1 MIKTIKK
8 GGLTSVVVSIVVI
21 ALVGLIPLS
30 NLYFYTFENAGF
42 NQPVVK
48 FIVPVIMVVT
58 QAIWFQRVV
67 HKSRFFD
74 QWSTLPAVVYVA
86 IICLLPDQLH
96 HWDTLAV
103 NYVWLVFYQK
113 LFYDNDE
120 VTSNS
125 QIFMDIG
132 ILMCVRRVY
141 LPESPSI
148 YCPSFTYLLNQFTA
162 SNLNKFFIVLLSF
175 VLVVF
180 STIGIG
186 YFFVS
191 PEWVVGLPERLIMSL
206 DISTLFNSGKL
217 YTYITLFATLLIVSP
232 VMYNQLSFMQTKN
245 RSVVNML
252 FLQIFMVL
260 GIAVFSGQNAFTTMH
275 LVALPLSFTLSFGM
289 YHIKKRWLANLG
301 VLFALFALVL
311 IQLEYIKL

>member
-8 GGLTSVVVSIVVI
+8 GGLVSIVVSIVVTT
-21 ALVGLIPLS
+21 LVGLIPIS
-30 NLYFYTFENAGF
+30 NLYAFTFENLAF
-42 NQPVVK
+42 NQPFVK
-48 FIVPVIMVVT
+48 FGVPLIMVVT
-58 QAIWFQRVV
+58 QAIWFQRVI

-74 QWSTLPAVVYVA
+74 QWSTLPSILYVA

-103 NYVWLVFYQK
+103 NYIWLVFYQK
-113 LFYDNDE
+113 LFYQHDE
-120 VTSNS
+120 VISNA

-132 ILMCVRRVY
+132 ILMCISAFIY
-141 LPESPSI
+141 PKSI
-148 YCPSFTYLLNQFTA
+148 YLLPFLYILLNQFTA
-162 SNLNKFFIVLLSF
+162 SNLSKFFVVLLSF
-175 VLVVF
+175 LLVVF

-191 PEWVVGLPERLIMSL
+191 PTWVTGLPERLLLTIDL
-206 DISTLFNSGKL
+206 STLLNSGKL
-217 YTYITLFATLLIVSP
+217 YTYITLCIILVLVSP
-232 VMYNQLSFMQTKN
+232 VMYSQLSFMQTKN

-252 FLQIFMVL
+252 FLQLLMIV
-260 GIAVFSGQNAFTTMH
+260 GIAILSGQNAYTSMH
-275 LVALPLSFTLSFGM
+275 LIALPLSFTLSFGL

-311 IQLEYIKL
+311 IQLEYLKL

>member
-1 MIKTIKK
+1 
-8 GGLTSVVVSIVVI
+8 
-21 ALVGLIPLS
+21 
-30 NLYFYTFENAGF
+30 
-42 NQPVVK
+42 
-48 FIVPVIMVVT
+48 
-58 QAIWFQRVV
+58 
-67 HKSRFFD
+67 
-74 QWSTLPAVVYVA
+74 
-86 IICLLPDQLH
+86 
-96 HWDTLAV
+96 
-103 NYVWLVFYQK
+103 
-113 LFYDNDE
+113 
-120 VTSNS
+120 
-125 QIFMDIG
+125 MDIG
-132 ILMCVRRVY
+132 ILMCVGAFIY
-141 LPESPSI
+141 PKSI
-148 YCPSFTYLLNQFTA
+148 YLLPFLYILLNQFTA

-260 GIAVFSGQNAFTTMH
+260 GIAVFSGQNAFTSMH

-311 IQLEYIKL
+311 IQLEYLKL

>member
-132 ILMCVRRVY
+132 ILMCVGAFIY
-141 LPESPSI
+141 PKSI
-148 YCPSFTYLLNQFTA
+148 YLLPFLYILLNQFTA

-260 GIAVFSGQNAFTTMH
+260 GIAVFSGQNAFTSMH
-275 LVALPLSFTLSFGM
+275 LVLC
-289 YHIKKRWLANLG
+289 R
-301 VLFALFALVL
+301 
-311 IQLEYIKL
+311 

>member
-1 MIKTIKK
+1 LIKTIKK
-8 GGLTSVVVSIVVI
+8 GGLTSVAVSIVVI

-42 NQPVVK
+42 NQPLVK

-132 ILMCVRRVY
+132 ILMCVSAFIY
-141 LPESPSI
+141 PKSI
-148 YCPSFTYLLNQFTA
+148 YLLPFLYILLNQFTA

-252 FLQIFMVL
+252 FLQILMVV
-260 GIAVFSGQNAFTTMH
+260 GIALLSGQNVFSTMH